1 MNITI
6 RSREEGDQLILN
18 AFFEH
23 PEVSKQLWLPS
34 NAESWISESRKS
46 LDPAYR
52 SKIMVDGK
60 RYYGS
65 GNPMAYEQRYG
76 HLPK

>member
-1 MNITI
+1 MKQSEIKKAVNFLFRNPTRYFFPDEII
-6 RSREEGDQLILN
+6 RKARLN
-18 AFFEH
+18 LSAMTLGRKFRA
-23 PEVSKQLWLPS
+23 V
-34 NAESWISESRKS
+34 ESDM
-46 LDPAYR
+46 LL
-52 SKIMVDGK
+52 KIMVDGK